1 MKKQILLFSSIL
13 LSTIAFSQ
21 DNISAG
27 IRAGVVSS
35 SIRGDANNS
44 LRDMLEFTDGMVNT
58 KNNTGFYAG
67 ANTNIELGK
76 GFSIEPGI
84 YYSQKGYEMKGELDL
99 KGIEFLGANAKAQL
113 TSHYVDVPVL
123 LKANIGGLE
132 IFGGP
137 QVAYLAKADLKATAG
152 ALGFNFFSRKLDATE
167 EMNRWDAGITGGLGY
182 QFENGLNVRASYE
195 HGLSKLDKNQN
206 MEAYNQA
213 FKVGIG
219 FKF

>member
-27 IRAGVVSS
+27 IRAGIVSS

-44 LRDMLEFTDGMVNT
+44 LRDMLEFTDGMVTT

-67 ANTNIELGK
+67 ANTHIELGK

-84 YYSQKGYEMKGELDL
+84 YYSQKGYEMKGEIDL

-182 QFENGLNVRASYE
+182 QFENGLNLRASYE

>member
-13 LSTIAFSQ
+13 LTTIAFSQ

>member
-84 YYSQKGYEMKGELDL
+84 YYSQKGYEMKGEIDL
-99 KGIEFLGANAKAQL
+99 KGIEFLGANA
-113 TSHYVDVPVL
+113 
-123 LKANIGGLE
+123 
-132 IFGGP
+132 
-137 QVAYLAKADLKATAG
+137 
-152 ALGFNFFSRKLDATE
+152 
-167 EMNRWDAGITGGLGY
+167 
-182 QFENGLNVRASYE
+182 
-195 HGLSKLDKNQN
+195 
-206 MEAYNQA
+206 
-213 FKVGIG
+213 
-219 FKF
+219 

>member
-27 IRAGVVSS
+27 IRTGVVSS

-58 KNNTGFYAG
+58 KNNTAFYAG

-76 GFSIEPGI
+76 GISIEPGI

-152 ALGFNFFSRKLDATE
+152 AFGFNFFSRKLDATE

-182 QFENGLNVRASYE
+182 QFENGLNLRASYE

>member
-1 MKKQILLFSSIL
+1 MKKQILLFSSIV